1 MIEDKEALR
10 NCNGDPSKYGSPD
23 MFKFTLLVAE
33 KLFNEMPGRHRIGLV
48 VFDRNKLSNF
58 EDISCICIDNCRFY
72 MINNRVDSPSP
83 SYSYVVNVVVP
94 RLHRNDRTSSKCRC
108 LPCMPKPF
116 TPENKD
122 ILDLT
127 VRSIIETYIGYK
139 VNLSKRRSIA
149 KGKDETR

>member
-1 MIEDKEALR
+1 MIEDKGELG
-10 NCNGDPSKYGSPD
+10 NTSEYVSPD

-33 KLFNEMPGRHRIGLV
+33 KLFNEMPGRHRIGFV

-83 SYSYVVNVVVP
+83 SYSYVVNVIVP
-94 RLHRNDRTSSKCRC
+94 RLHRNDHTSSKFLC

-122 ILDLT
+122 LLDLT
-127 VRSIIETYIGYK
+127 VRSIIETYNWYK
-139 VNLSKRRSIA
+139 FNLAKRKSTTK
-149 KGKDETR
+149 KGGV

>member
-1 MIEDKEALR
+1 MIEDKGELG
-10 NCNGDPSKYGSPD
+10 NTSKYVSPD
-23 MFKFTLLVAE
+23 MFKFILLVAE
-33 KLFNEMPGRHRIGLV
+33 KLFNEMSGRHRIGLV

-83 SYSYVVNVVVP
+83 SYSYVVNVIVP
-94 RLHRNDRTSSKCRC
+94 RLHRNDHTSSKFLC

-122 ILDLT
+122 LLDLT

-139 VNLSKRRSIA
+139 VDLTKRRSIS
-149 KGKDETR
+149 KGKGGTR